1 MKRFK
6 IVLVLLTVSLFLSCD
21 TDQDDISLSEAEAKE
36 LNLIAQEGE
45 WKISQFTRNNVE
57 NTANYADY
65 AFVFDDGNNLTAFGS
80 IDEVSG
86 TWRVSN
92 DSGDE
97 FDPYD
102 DVDFHIFFSSQGKLG
117 ELANNYDVIA
127 ATSSEIRLI
136 MQQNSDGDSAKLTF
150 SKN

>member
-6 IVLVLLTVSLFLSCD
+6 IVLVFVMVSMLLSCD
-21 TDQDDISLSEAEAKE
+21 TDQDDISISEAEANE
-36 LNLIAQEGE
+36 LNMIAQEGE
-45 WKISQFTRNNVE
+45 WKISQFTRNDVE
-57 NTANYADY
+57 NTANYSDY
-65 AFVFDDGNNLTAFGS
+65 SFVFEDGNNLMAFGS

-127 ATSSEIRLI
+127 ATDSEIRLI
-136 MQQNSDGDSAKLTF
+136 LQQNSNGDSARLTF